1 MQSKTDLHGATPF
14 TKEDWRLCLERAGI
28 ATCFH
33 MPDEAAFFGDTEH
46 GRSTAFS
53 VMAVKKHTVGRAKP
67 LPQRLLPGRTRP
79 RDPGCRDGH
88 WAFVATPGWADD
100 SSDPALFECACQLKS
115 TCTVYSLH
123 QVECWPLNLH
133 DVRRLAGGKRGGGRC
148 ES

>member
-1 MQSKTDLHGATPF
+1 MAHVVFAHCLAHVWKPPVPWHLLRILRPRDTLWTGWQPVQSKTDLHGATPF

-88 WAFVATPGWADD
+88 WAFVATPGWAESKR
-100 SSDPALFECACQLKS
+100 SSAL
-115 TCTVYSLH
+115 
-123 QVECWPLNLH
+123 
-133 DVRRLAGGKRGGGRC
+133 
-148 ES
+148 